1 MNSTDASADDTLDL
15 HLPEEFVALFRSP
28 AHDAAEAGTA
38 RAREDLLDGIADWG
52 PSDTP
57 AGVFHLVPADLE
69 RDVPLIARW
78 MNDPAVAAYWEL
90 TGPQSVTADHLR
102 AQLAGDGRSVP
113 CVGTL
118 DGVPMSYWEIYRAD
132 LDPLAR
138 YCPVRP
144 HDTGVHLL
152 IGDGAHRGRGLGTE
166 LIRAVVDLVLA
177 GRPPARACSPNPTSA
192 TGSPSR
198 RSSAPGSGRR
208 GGGPAHQARRPHD
221 PGT

>member
-118 DGVPMSYWEIYRAD
+118 DGVPMSY
-132 LDPLAR
+132 
-138 YCPVRP
+138 
-144 HDTGVHLL
+144 
-152 IGDGAHRGRGLGTE
+152 
-166 LIRAVVDLVLA
+166 
-177 GRPPARACSPNPTSA
+177 
-192 TGSPSR
+192 
-198 RSSAPGSGRR
+198 
-208 GGGPAHQARRPHD
+208 
-221 PGT
+221 